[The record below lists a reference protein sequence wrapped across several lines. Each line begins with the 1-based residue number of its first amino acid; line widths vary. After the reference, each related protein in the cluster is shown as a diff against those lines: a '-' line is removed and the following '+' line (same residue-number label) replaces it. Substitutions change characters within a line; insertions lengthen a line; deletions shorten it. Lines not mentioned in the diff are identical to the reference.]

1 MTPLQDVELDSV
13 GVKVVFVCEV
23 SKSGL
28 RPQWFKGD
36 KALKR
41 GDKYDIVSD
50 NGKHSLI
57 IESAQPDNIGEY
69 TVKFDGVQS
78 TAQLTI
84 KGKSMA
90 YVNHV
95 MLTLVS
101 SSFINHRQMKFR
113 FAINYFFRNYEKKMP
128 NCNNNNNNNV

>member
-1 MTPLQDVELDSV
+1 VLSVEPIVVMTPLKDIELDTV
-13 GVKVVFVCEV
+13 GVKVAFVCEV

-41 GDKYDIVSD
+41 GDKYDIISD

-57 IESAQPDNIGEY
+57 IESAQPENIGEY

-84 KGKSMA
+84 KGKCATSGQ
-90 YVNHV
+90 
-95 MLTLVS
+95 L
-101 SSFINHRQMKFR
+101 I
-113 FAINYFFRNYEKKMP
+113 
-128 NCNNNNNNNV
+128 